1 MGRRSIQ
8 YSNYCKWMSH
18 RHQVPSGVEV
28 TPLTL
33 WVCEFWGCDRCGCEG
48 HGCERCGC
56 EGAAVKT
63 RDEQCD
69 IAADQMA
76 SSEEC

>member
-1 MGRRSIQ
+1 
-8 YSNYCKWMSH
+8 MSH

-33 WVCEFWGCDRCGCEG
+33 WVCEFWGCDRWGCEG
-48 HGCERCGC
+48 HGCERCGR
-56 EGAAVKT
+56 EGAVVKT

-69 IAADQMA
+69 IHIHPHYMYSQVVVCN
-76 SSEEC
+76 SIQVT